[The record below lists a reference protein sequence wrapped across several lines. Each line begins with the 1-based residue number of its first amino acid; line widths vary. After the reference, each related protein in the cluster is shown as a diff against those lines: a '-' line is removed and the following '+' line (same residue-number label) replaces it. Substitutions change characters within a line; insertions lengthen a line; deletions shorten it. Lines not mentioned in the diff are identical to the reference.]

1 MMLMGMLY
9 RAAAPRGGA
18 AQAYTYGVRSEL
30 LVSIDRAMRRPRV
43 VERASI
49 GFTLL
54 FPFRCSFNNNVPGS
68 GRRDKENLIT
78 MSNGYIL
85 WLTGI
90 NTLLKNNRPASSVN
104 PRFTAIVENEDNSF
118 NEVYREVFENLEAS
132 LRNHIDRKLSRD
144 WTLIINDEKSHQ
156 VVEVVADLNYTAE
169 DLEHDIIALGVNRVI
184 FLRAPIN
191 CRLSGL
197 KKVAEKVGFAFVKQ
211 QIPKPLYAPS
221 FSEDNIVPQ
230 SNLNFTQM
238 LTVKGNNN
246 TVRYNKDD
254 DVTVIGDGNT
264 IITNDKTKKE
274 EKKLSKRDKVNKFA
288 AKVAYDLIISAITN
302 CNIFSLFGSL

>member
-1 MMLMGMLY
+1 M
-9 RAAAPRGGA
+9 
-18 AQAYTYGVRSEL
+18 
-30 LVSIDRAMRRPRV
+30 
-43 VERASI
+43 ERATI

-104 PRFTAIVENEDNSF
+104 PRFTAIVKNEDDSF

-132 LRNHIDRKLSRD
+132 LRNHIDRRLSRD
-144 WTLIINDEKSHQ
+144 WILIINDEKSQQ
-156 VVEVVADLNYTAE
+156 VIEVVADLNYTAE
-169 DLEHDIIALGVNRVI
+169 DLEHDITALGVDRVI

-221 FSEDNIVPQ
+221 FSDSSKSLPSAEDSILPLPPT
-230 SNLNFTQM
+230 NLTQM
-238 LTVKGNNN
+238 LMVKGNNN
-246 TVRYNKDD
+246 TVRCDSDD